1 MVIAHFSSF
10 ITTHLLIIY
19 NIMKSSHWIIGAIV
33 IVAIGGLALAASNG
47 AYAPLAGNQNEIAA
61 PAPDFTLEK
70 VGGGMTTLSDYKDT
84 KPVILDFWATWC
96 PNCRRDIPRQQA
108 LYEKYKDQIEVI
120 GVDLQ
125 EEPSIVEKFVSDF
138 GLTYPVVLDPSGEIA
153 RKYRVAYTNYH
164 VLIGKDGDIVGT

>member
-1 MVIAHFSSF
+1 MDSKI
-10 ITTHLLIIY
+10 LIGIGVVAVVG
-19 NIMKSSHWIIGAIV
+19 IGAF
-33 IVAIGGLALAASNG
+33 ALSNSSSASP
-47 AYAPLAGNQNEIAA
+47 ASRAQNANTSTVTA
-61 PAPDFTLEK
+61 APDFTLERI
-70 VGGGMTTLSDYKDT
+70 GGGTISLADYKDK

-96 PNCRRDIPRQQA
+96 PNCRRDIPHQQA

-138 GLTYPVVLDPSGEIA
+138 GLTYPVVLDPTGDVA

-164 VLIGKDGDIVGT
+164 VLIGKNGNIVGAIPGDISEDDFIKLISL

>member
-1 MVIAHFSSF
+1 
-10 ITTHLLIIY
+10 
-19 NIMKSSHWIIGAIV
+19 MKSSHWIIGAIV
-33 IVAIGGLALAASNG
+33 IVAIGGIALIASKG
-47 AYAPLAGNQNEIAA
+47 SSAPVAGNQNEIAS

-70 VGGGMTTLSDYKDT
+70 VGGGTLTLSEYKDK

-96 PNCRRDIPRQQA
+96 PNCRRDIPHQQA

-138 GLTYPVVLDPSGEIA
+138 GLTYPVVLDAQGDVA

-164 VLIGKDGDIVGT
+164 VLISKNGDIVGTIPGDISESDFANLVAL

>member
-1 MVIAHFSSF
+1 
-10 ITTHLLIIY
+10 
-19 NIMKSSHWIIGAIV
+19 MKRNHWIIGAIV
-33 IVAIGGLALAASNG
+33 IVSIGGLAFAASNG
-47 AYAPLAGNQNEIAA
+47 TSAPVAGSQNEIAA
-61 PAPDFTLEK
+61 PAPDFTLER
-70 VGGGMTTLSDYKDT
+70 VGGGTLTLSEYKDK

-164 VLIGKDGDIVGT
+164 VLIGKDGDIVGTIPGDISESDFANLVAL